1 MKLMI
6 AQLMLLSII
15 FCGSA
20 MADTDTQPFAL
31 LDADGNITG
40 PAPGS
45 LSHLTRTENMI
56 LVTAEVSGLVPGDAT
71 TLWFFVVDLATGA
84 QALGN
89 ATGNVVKSDGTL
101 EYGAILRE
109 GTNEPGH
116 QVIFSD
122 NPDGELLADAA
133 TALAVLVVQTHGQ
146 ARGGKMLREQVSQ
159 LLANCTPS
167 CADVQ
172 VVFHFP

>member
-1 MKLMI
+1 
-6 AQLMLLSII
+6 
-15 FCGSA
+15 
-20 MADTDTQPFAL
+20 MADTDTLPFDL
-31 LDADGNITG
+31 LDANGNITG

-45 LSHLTRTENMI
+45 LSHLTRTDDMV

-84 QALGN
+84 ESLGN
-89 ATGNVVKSDGTL
+89 ASGNVVKSDGTL
-101 EYGAILRE
+101 EFGAILRE

-122 NPDGELLADAA
+122 NPDGELLADVS
-133 TALAVLVVQTHGQ
+133 TALVVLVVQTHGQ
-146 ARGGKMLREQVSQ
+146 GRGGKKLREQLSQ
-159 LLANCTPS
+159 LEANCTPS

-172 VVFHFP
+172 IVFHFPLAP